1 MNPYY
6 ETEYDDDV
14 YLCDICDSETD
25 DPSHNSRIDETGCCS
40 CGYCIWDDQGD
51 EDDED
56 DEGFTEMF

>member
-14 YLCDICDSETD
+14 YLCDFCDSETG
-25 DPSHNSRIDETGCCS
+25 DPFHNDRIYETGLCS
-40 CGYCIWDDQGD
+40 CGFCIYD
-51 EDDED
+51 DDEG